1 MITVETYGPERKS
14 EWNAFIARSKNGM
27 FLFDR
32 NYMEYHQDR
41 FDDCSLMFYK
51 DERLIATLPAHL
63 DQDTLYSHE
72 GLTFGGII
80 SGMEMRAVTM
90 LDIFSELLG
99 YAKQNNIK
107 KIRYKSIPYI
117 FHTIP
122 AEEDRY
128 ALFINKASL
137 YRRDLSFAI
146 NISEPLRP
154 LSSRT
159 RGIRKA
165 QKAGLDVRESDNIKE
180 FWDILGSNLMKRY
193 GTKPVHSYE
202 EIKLL
207 KDRFPDEIRFFSCY
221 KEDQHLGGVVIYASR
236 NVAHIQYVANSEQGR
251 QMHALDLIVPY
262 LITTIYFKKRYL
274 SLGVSTEQ
282 QGWYL
287 NRNLSRYKE
296 SYGSGAVV
304 HDFYELKVR

>member
-180 FWDILGSNLMKRY
+180 FWDILGSNLMK
-193 GTKPVHSYE
+193 GM
-202 EIKLL
+202 
-207 KDRFPDEIRFFSCY
+207 
-221 KEDQHLGGVVIYASR
+221 A
-236 NVAHIQYVANSEQGR
+236 
-251 QMHALDLIVPY
+251 
-262 LITTIYFKKRYL
+262 
-274 SLGVSTEQ
+274 
-282 QGWYL
+282 
-287 NRNLSRYKE
+287 RNLCTAMKRLSYSRIGFPMKFGFFHAIRRISTWVE
-296 SYGSGAVV
+296 W
-304 HDFYELKVR
+304 